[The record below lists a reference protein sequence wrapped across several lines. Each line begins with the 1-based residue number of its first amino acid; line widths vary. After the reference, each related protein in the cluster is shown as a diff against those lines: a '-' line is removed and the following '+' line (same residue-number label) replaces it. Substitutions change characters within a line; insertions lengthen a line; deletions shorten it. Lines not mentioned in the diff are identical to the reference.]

1 VARQKRAPLHFRHCG
16 TIGKKFDNFVLVR
29 TRAFCHSLLPAQVW
43 SLKSLTEHI
52 WFEVSNRREFI
63 TITPKIE
70 ELVQQSGV
78 NGRRKPVLI
87 KTRGDYPNRVTGS
100 DVPPGTRRWK
110 IRTLNRYLQH
120 LARGP
125 E

>member
-1 VARQKRAPLHFRHCG
+1 MWRARKRPPLHFRHYG

-29 TRAFCHSLLPAQVW
+29 TRAFVIHFYGHSLVIEIAHR
-43 SLKSLTEHI
+43 TI
-52 WFEVSNRREFI
+52 WFEVSNRRGFI
-63 TITPKIE
+63 DITPKIE

-78 NGRRKPVLI
+78 NGRRKPVLV

-110 IRTLNRYLQH
+110 IRTLNLYLQH